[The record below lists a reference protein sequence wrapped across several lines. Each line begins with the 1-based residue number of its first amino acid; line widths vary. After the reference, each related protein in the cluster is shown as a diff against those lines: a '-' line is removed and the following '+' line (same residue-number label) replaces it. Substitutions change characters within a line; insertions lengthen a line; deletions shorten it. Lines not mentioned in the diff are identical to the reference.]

1 MQESKF
7 YQRQMEKAVRETTI
21 KNTLALLKSKFQAD
35 AVSALMPSLRNIDD
49 LQRLEQL
56 LIAASEVR
64 NLEVFVQMLHE

>member
-7 YQRQMEKAVRETTI
+7 YQRQMEKAARETTI

-49 LQRLEQL
+49 LQRFEQL